1 MNNDNSMIQNKPEV
15 IAARAAYMKTAL
27 KIPPQD
33 IEKIC
38 LEYYT
43 NYGTTMAGLV
53 VRPAFLSSCHADL
66 LACIAF
72 LDGMRYAKHV
82 KGGRLLVASCF
93 EQSFLSQLFPTHLLR
108 GTSMLE

>member
-1 MNNDNSMIQNKPEV
+1 MIAIKKKYDSSTLEGRPNV
-15 IAARAAYMKTAL
+15 VAARAAYMKTAL

-53 VRPAFLSSCHADL
+53 VRPAFL
-66 LACIAF
+66 I
-72 LDGMRYAKHV
+72 
-82 KGGRLLVASCF
+82 SCF
-93 EQSFLSQLFPTHLLR
+93 AEVLPCISFLYGNALCKACEGQRIACS
-108 GTSMLE
+108 

>member
-1 MNNDNSMIQNKPEV
+1 MV
-15 IAARAAYMKTAL
+15 FAARAAYMKTAL

-53 VRPAFLSSCHADL
+53 VRPAFLTFSHADAV
-66 LACIAF
+66 ACI
-72 LDGMRYAKHV
+72 
-82 KGGRLLVASCF
+82 
-93 EQSFLSQLFPTHLLR
+93 SFLHGNRFKCATQ
-108 GTSMLE
+108 SM

>member
-1 MNNDNSMIQNKPEV
+1 MQKKSDSSTLEGRPKMVP
-15 IAARAAYMKTAL
+15 ARAAYMKTAL

-53 VRPAFLSSCHADL
+53 VRPSL
-66 LACIAF
+66 
-72 LDGMRYAKHV
+72 
-82 KGGRLLVASCF
+82 
-93 EQSFLSQLFPTHLLR
+93 PHLLP
-108 GTSMLE
+108 G